1 MITRRQFAVT
11 ALAAGLAVARSRQAA
26 AETNP
31 AAQCLRSGDLLWP
44 KRPGVYVPYDT
55 TAARSPE
62 DDRETWEREK
72 QAFLSDIAGRAPYM
86 TADPRLRELTFE
98 QFYAAYAGARPPGQV
113 VEYGAST
120 PIYVG
125 HVAIVSTDA
134 TADPWILEAIWGRG
148 VVRSRYSQWLSSRAG
163 ELVWQGR
170 VTNESDAAR
179 EKIAAEA
186 TKYVGRPYDFWNFD
200 LDNDAGFYCSKLVW
214 LAVHRSLGFPIDD
227 NPASKRT
234 FWFSPKQLL
243 YTARVQIILDQGP
256 YANR

>member
-1 MITRRQFAVT
+1 M
-11 ALAAGLAVARSRQAA
+11 
-26 AETNP
+26 
-31 AAQCLRSGDLLWP
+31 
-44 KRPGVYVPYDT
+44 PYDT
-55 TAARSPE
+55 TAPRSPE
-62 DDRETWEREK
+62 DDRQTWERER
-72 QAFLSDIAGRAPYM
+72 QAFLADISGKAPYM
-86 TADPRLRELTFE
+86 TADDQARLRELTFE
-98 QFYAAYAGARPPGQV
+98 QFYTAYAGARPPGQV

-134 TADPWILEAIWGRG
+134 TADPWILEAIWGKG

-170 VTNESDAAR
+170 VKDESDAAR
-179 EKIAAEA
+179 AKIAAEA
-186 TKYVGRPYDFWNFD
+186 AKYIGRPYDFWNFD

-227 NPASKRT
+227 NPVSKRV

-243 YTARVQIILDQGP
+243 YAARVQIILDQGP